1 MVGRLS
7 SGGIGPSGH
16 LDLSG
21 RLDLMASIGAHGES
35 IALAGA
41 EHGAGTGISYRR
53 LADAAGGWVERF
65 RDYGLTPGSRIAV
78 QAENSPVLAAFLY
91 GVWCAGL
98 LPLLQSPLLPVPR
111 ARAMVAELRCG
122 PPFTDADL
130 DLPSGGARGEPLDP
144 TAPATALSTSGSTGS
159 PRAVVHS
166 LANHLYS
173 AAGSAANLPLSG
185 DDRWLVAMP
194 MSHVSG
200 LSILFRCLLAGATAL
215 IARSGSFR
223 SAAGGADD
231 AWELLPQ
238 ATRLSVAPAQ
248 LRRLIA
254 APAERRRALRSV
266 LVGGQAAPPALLAR
280 ARDAGIPVLPT
291 YGSTEMASQVATAAR
306 GAALPP
312 GASGAVLPHRR
323 LRIRGGRIEV
333 GGDTLFSGYLTA
345 DGVEPPP
352 LSPGGWFRTGDCG
365 HLNAGGVLT
374 VTGRA
379 DGMFVSGGENVAPQE
394 IEEALGAH
402 PAVATAV
409 VVPAPDPEFGF
420 RPVAFVE
427 PAGGRLPKE
436 DLRALVAERL
446 PRFKHPV
453 RYLPMPAGALTPAGK
468 PDRARLTAIARTNG

>member
-7 SGGIGPSGH
+7 IGR
-16 LDLSG
+16 LDRSG
-21 RLDLMASIGAHGES
+21 RLDLPERLDLMRSIGARGAS

-41 EHGAGTGISYRR
+41 EHRAGEGISYRR
-53 LADAAGGWVERF
+53 LTDAAGGWVERF
-65 RDYGLTPGSRIAV
+65 REYGLTPGSRIAV
-78 QAENSPVLAAFLY
+78 QAENSAVLAAFLY

-98 LPLLQSPLLPVPR
+98 FPLLQSPLLPVPR

-130 DLPSGGARGEPLDP
+130 DLPSGSARGEPLDP
-144 TAPATALSTSGSTGS
+144 GAPATALLTSGSTGS

-173 AAGSAANLPLSG
+173 AAGSAVNLPLDR
-185 DDRWLVAMP
+185 DDRWLVALP
-194 MSHVSG
+194 LSHVSG

-223 SAAGGADD
+223 SDERGADD

-238 ATRLSVAPAQ
+238 ATRLSVVPAQ
-248 LRRLIA
+248 LRRLIE
-254 APAERRRALRSV
+254 APAELRCGLRSV

-291 YGSTEMASQVATAAR
+291 YGCTEMASQVATAAP
-306 GAALPP
+306 GAVPPP
-312 GASGAVLPHRR
+312 GASGAALPHRR

-333 GGDTLFSGYLTA
+333 GGGTLFSGYLTA
-345 DGVEPPP
+345 GGVEPPP
-352 LSPGGWFRTGDCG
+352 LAPGGWFRTGDCG
-365 HLNAGGVLT
+365 HLDAGGVLT

-394 IEEALGAH
+394 IEETLGAH
-402 PAVATAV
+402 PAVTLAV

-427 PAGGRLPKE
+427 TAGVPLPVDE
-436 DLRALVAERL
+436 LQALVAARL
-446 PRFKHPV
+446 PRFRHPV
-453 RYLPMPAGALTPAGK
+453 RYLPMPAGAVTPAGK
-468 PDRARLTAIARTNG
+468 PDRARLAEIART